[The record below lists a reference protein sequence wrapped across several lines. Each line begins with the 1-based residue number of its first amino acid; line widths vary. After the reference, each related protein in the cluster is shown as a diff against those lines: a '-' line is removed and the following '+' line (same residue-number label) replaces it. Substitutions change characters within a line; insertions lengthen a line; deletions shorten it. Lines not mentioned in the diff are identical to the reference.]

1 MGTQVRYDPGGVAKA
16 KLGMQGPEV
25 RVEFPVRV
33 GDWARTP
40 IGEGEVVALREPQVL
55 DLGGYRMVLGRPMI
69 SVWIPGFS
77 APHDF
82 FCHEVSP
89 APRPAQKGTA
99 QAGAVPS
106 ALRKTGKAPARG
118 KVLALLEALPER
130 FGERE
135 VERAVLQLVASRVI
149 PKPRSVRRAARAWM
163 RRLLREGLVEP
174 A

>member
-1 MGTQVRYDPGGVAKA
+1 MAKA
-16 KLGMQGPEV
+16 RLKMQGPEV

-33 GDWARTP
+33 GDRARTS
-40 IGEGEVVALREPQVL
+40 IDEGEVVALREPQVL
-55 DLGGYRMVLGRPMI
+55 DLNGYRVVLGRPMV

-89 APRPAQKGTA
+89 VPHPAQKGDARSGTL
-99 QAGAVPS
+99 PT

-118 KVLALLEALPER
+118 KVRALLEALPER

-135 VERAVLQLVASRVI
+135 VERAVLRLAASRVI
-149 PKPRSVRRAARAWM
+149 PKPRSVRRVARAWM
-163 RRLLREGLVEP
+163 RRLLREGFAEP